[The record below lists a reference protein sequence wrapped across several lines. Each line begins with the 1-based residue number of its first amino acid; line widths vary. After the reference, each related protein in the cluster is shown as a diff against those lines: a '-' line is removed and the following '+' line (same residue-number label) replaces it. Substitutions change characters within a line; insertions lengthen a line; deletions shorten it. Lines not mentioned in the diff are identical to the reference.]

1 VNKRV
6 FGQTGLEVTELSYGA
21 MELRKVEKPQAD
33 KLLNAV
39 LDSGINLIDTAPDYG
54 TSEDLIGK
62 FISERRNEYFL
73 ASKCGCNVPHDGGDN
88 KHIWTGEQVIHNVD
102 HSLKRMKTDHID
114 LLQAHSGTAE
124 DLKSGGIVDAME
136 KVQSEGK
143 VIHIG
148 YTATGGGEFGF
159 PDVET
164 MIGWDVFEFYQLPYN
179 IVARLHENTIT
190 KAAAA
195 GAGIILRGTVKPTY
209 SRVYHDADW
218 EALWD
223 RAKLDD
229 LADEGGD
236 RYRFMLRYAI
246 SHPDYST
253 AIIGTGSLDH
263 LTDNIRTFE
272 EGPLQPDVVSEVKKR
287 LDRIG
292 ATAR

>member
-1 VNKRV
+1 MNKRK
-6 FGQTGLEVTELSYGA
+6 FGRTGLEVTGLSYGA
-21 MELRKVEKPQAD
+21 MELRKVEEAQAD

-39 LDSGINLIDTAPDYG
+39 LDSGIKLIDTAPDYG
-54 TSEDLIGK
+54 ASEDLIGK
-62 FISERRNEYFL
+62 FISGRRNEYIL
-73 ASKCGCNVPHDGGDN
+73 ASKCGCNVPNDGSEN

-124 DLKSGGIVDAME
+124 DLKSGGIVDAMK

-143 VIHIG
+143 VTHIG

-164 MIGWDVFEFYQLPYN
+164 IIGWDVFEFYQLPYN

-218 EALWD
+218 ETLWD

-229 LADEGGD
+229 LADGED

-253 AIIGTGSLDH
+253 AIIGTRSMEH
-263 LTDNIRTFE
+263 LADNIGTFE
-272 EGPLQPDVVSEVKKR
+272 AGPLRAGVVSEVKKR
-287 LDRIG
+287 LDKIG